1 MEIVG
6 LRVTNQT
13 LFGVL
18 EGPPIPFNGVLGL
31 RPEPEK
37 HTDDFYLFRMA
48 EQERIESDEKI
59 ISLYM
64 AEQGSQMETAMAI
77 GEVDY
82 KKVKAYNFSTGIRW
96 VDVEL

>member
-1 MEIVG
+1 VIGG

-18 EGPPIPFNGVLGL
+18 EGPPMPFNGVLGL
-31 RPEPEK
+31 HPETGN

-48 EQERIESDEKI
+48 EQGKIESDEKI
-59 ISLYM
+59 IGLYI
-64 AEQGSQMETAMAI
+64 AEQGSQMETTMKI

-82 KKVKAYNFSTGIRW
+82 NKVEAYNFSTGIRW

>member
-1 MEIVG
+1 M
-6 LRVTNQT
+6 TNQT

-18 EGPPIPFNGVLGL
+18 EGPPMLFNGVLGL
-31 RPEPEK
+31 RPESGN

-48 EQERIESDEKI
+48 EQGRIEGEEKI

-64 AEQGSQMETAMAI
+64 AEQGSQMETAMVI

-82 KKVKAYNFSTGIRW
+82 KKVKA
-96 VDVEL
+96 

>member
-1 MEIVG
+1 M
-6 LRVTNQT
+6 TNQT

-18 EGPPIPFNGVLGL
+18 EGLPMPFNGVLGL
-31 RPEPEK
+31 HPETGN

-48 EQERIESDEKI
+48 DQGIIESDEKI
-59 ISLYM
+59 IGLYI
-64 AEQGSQMETAMAI
+64 AEQGSQMETAMKI

-82 KKVKAYNFSTGIRW
+82 NKVEAYNFSTGIRW